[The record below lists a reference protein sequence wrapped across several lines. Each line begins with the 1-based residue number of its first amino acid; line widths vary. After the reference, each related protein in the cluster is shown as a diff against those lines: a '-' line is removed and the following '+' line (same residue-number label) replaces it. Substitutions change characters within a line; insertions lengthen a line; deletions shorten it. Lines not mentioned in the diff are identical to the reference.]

1 MTATYALD
9 IGIGGMEDVVPLSDP
24 KWASLW
30 AISEE
35 FAWFGFSFFIF
46 FFVSFGVWH
55 DLNCGLT
62 WKCLVCGR
70 KLVIPTCAKGSFWQ
84 MMSWRNELRP
94 DLPARPWL

>member
-1 MTATYALD
+1 MWFHCR
-9 IGIGGMEDVVPLSDP
+9 ILSGLVCGQFR
-24 KWASLW
+24 KNSRGLV
-30 AISEE
+30 SV
-35 FAWFGFSFFIF
+35 SFFF

-70 KLVIPTCAKGSFWQ
+70 KLVIPTCSKGSFWQ